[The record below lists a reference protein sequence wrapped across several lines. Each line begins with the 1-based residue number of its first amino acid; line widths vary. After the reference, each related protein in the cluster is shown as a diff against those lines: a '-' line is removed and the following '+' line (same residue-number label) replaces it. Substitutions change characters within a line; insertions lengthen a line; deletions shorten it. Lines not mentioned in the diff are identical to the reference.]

1 MFPSSMFT
9 GKIGGRFNTCKNIYM
24 NIYFSTLRQYYLL
37 LCLMCW
43 VVCMCVVMRV
53 LSYPISEDLLRNVHV
68 DVLGLDLYAAADG
81 GGVGDGADGAL
92 QPRLGQ
98 VVRLGLPEPDGA
110 HGDRGDAAVDVTI
123 PSVQTGGSFVNKVM
137 N

>member
-1 MFPSSMFT
+1 M
-9 GKIGGRFNTCKNIYM
+9 R
-24 NIYFSTLRQYYLL
+24 
-37 LCLMCW
+37 
-43 VVCMCVVMRV
+43 VVMRV
-53 LSYPISEDLLRNVHV
+53 LSYPISEDLLRNIHV
-68 DVLGLDLYAAADG
+68 DVLGLDLDAAADG

-123 PSVQTGGSFVNKVM
+123 PSVQTGG
-137 N
+137 

>member
-1 MFPSSMFT
+1 MYPSSMFK
-9 GKIGGRFNTCKNIYM
+9 GIGRFTANKNIYIM
-24 NIYFSTLRQYYLL
+24 HIFFYSQAILFIIV
-37 LCLMCW
+37 W
-43 VVCMCVVMRV
+43 GCVEMRV
-53 LSYPISEDLLRNVHV
+53 SFYPISEDLLRNVHV

-110 HGDRGDAAVDVTI
+110 HGDRGDAAVNVTV
-123 PSVQTGGSFVNKVM
+123 PSAQTEGVKLKTSN
-137 N
+137 

>member
-1 MFPSSMFT
+1 
-9 GKIGGRFNTCKNIYM
+9 
-24 NIYFSTLRQYYLL
+24 
-37 LCLMCW
+37 
-43 VVCMCVVMRV
+43 MRV
-53 LSYPISEDLLRNVHV
+53 LSYPISENLLRNIHV
-68 DVLGLDLYAAADG
+68 DVLGLDLDAAADG

-123 PSVQTGGSFVNKVM
+123 PSVQTGG
-137 N
+137 

>member
-1 MFPSSMFT
+1 
-9 GKIGGRFNTCKNIYM
+9 
-24 NIYFSTLRQYYLL
+24 
-37 LCLMCW
+37 
-43 VVCMCVVMRV
+43 MRV
-53 LSYPISEDLLRNVHV
+53 SFYPISEDLLRNVHV

-110 HGDRGDAAVDVTI
+110 HGDRGDAAVNVTV
-123 PSVQTGGSFVNKVM
+123 PSAQTEGVNNVKQAVNCLACGSDECVQRQDNSGFV
-137 N
+137 

>member
-1 MFPSSMFT
+1 
-9 GKIGGRFNTCKNIYM
+9 
-24 NIYFSTLRQYYLL
+24 
-37 LCLMCW
+37 
-43 VVCMCVVMRV
+43 MCVVMRV

-68 DVLGLDLYAAADG
+68 DVLGLDLDAAADG

>member
-1 MFPSSMFT
+1 MHIFFYSQAILSIIVW
-9 GKIGGRFNTCKNIYM
+9 G
-24 NIYFSTLRQYYLL
+24 
-37 LCLMCW
+37 
-43 VVCMCVVMRV
+43 CVEMRV
-53 LSYPISEDLLRNVHV
+53 SFYPISEDLLRNVHV

-110 HGDRGDAAVDVTI
+110 HGDRGDAAVNVTV
-123 PSVQTGGSFVNKVM
+123 PSAQTEGVNNVID
-137 N
+137 